1 MTSETPTAGNPI
13 DGGPLTGA
21 LAVRRPPS
29 APRSARRAIA
39 FAAWLFLVLLG
50 LPFGVAQGGIFDPE
64 TFTLDNGMQVVVIT
78 NRRAPIVTH
87 MVWYRVGAA
96 DELPGE
102 SGNAH
107 FLEHLMFK
115 GTETLGPGEFSEI
128 IARNGGRE
136 NAFTSLDYTAYY
148 QTVASDRLEIVMRH
162 EADRMTNLVLT
173 DDIVLPERD
182 VVLEERRS
190 RVDNSPA
197 GKLSEMAQAALFVN
211 HPYRIPVIGWEH
223 EIEQLNTET
232 ALAFY
237 RRWYA
242 PNNAVLVIGGDVT
255 AEEVRPLAEKYYGA
269 IPARDVPPRARVAEP
284 PHRAARRVVM
294 ESPQVRE
301 PSLSLAYLAPSYEK
315 AGKDARADDPS
326 GDNEMAYALQLLD
339 EIMGGGPS
347 SRLYR
352 ALVVEQGLAA
362 SAGSGYS
369 ALSFDWS
376 QFRFYASPRPGKEL
390 AVLEEALR
398 LQIAKLLAQGI
409 TEEELAAAK
418 KRLVAGAVYA
428 RDSIDTAPRI
438 FGSALT
444 SGITVAQVE
453 AWPERIS
460 AVTKEQVEAAARA
473 VLRPERSVTTL
484 LKPEPAG

>member
-1 MTSETPTAGNPI
+1 MMISTLQA
-13 DGGPLTGA
+13 TGA
-21 LAVRRPPS
+21 
-29 APRSARRAIA
+29 PRHKKPLRRAVA
-39 FAAWLFLVLLG
+39 LAAALLLLLLLV
-50 LPFGVAQGGIFDPE
+50 PSPAPQAAVFNPE
-64 TFTLDNGMQVVVIT
+64 SFTLDNGMQVVVIT

-87 MVWYRVGAA
+87 MVWYKVGAA

-136 NAFTSLDYTAYY
+136 NAFTSLDYTGYY

-173 DDIVLPERD
+173 DEVVLPERD

-223 EIEQLNTET
+223 EIEALNTET
-232 ALAFY
+232 ALSFY

-242 PNNAVLVIGGDVT
+242 PNNAVLIVAGDVT
-255 AEEVRPLAEKYYGA
+255 AEDVRPLAEKYYGV
-269 IPARDVPPRARVAEP
+269 IPAREIPKRLRVEEP

-301 PSLSLAYLAPSYEK
+301 PSISLAYLAPSYEK
-315 AGKDARADDPS
+315 AGPDARENDPS
-326 GDNEMAYALQLLD
+326 GDNETAYALQLLD
-339 EIMGGGPS
+339 EIMGGGS
-347 SRLYR
+347 TSRLYR
-352 ALVVEQGLAA
+352 SLVVEQGLAA

-369 ALSFDWS
+369 AMNFDWS
-376 QFRFYASPRPGKEL
+376 QFRFYAAPRPGQDL
-390 AVLEEALR
+390 AALEEGLR
-398 LQIAKLLAQGI
+398 QQIAELLEKGI

-418 KRLVAGAVYA
+418 KRLISGAVYA
-428 RDSIDTAPRI
+428 RDSLDTAPRI
-438 FGSALT
+438 FGNALT
-444 SGITVAQVE
+444 SGITVEQVE
-453 AWPERIS
+453 AWPDRIS
-460 AVTKEQVEAAARA
+460 EVTKEQVEAAAKA
-473 VLRPERSVTTL
+473 VLKPERSVTTL
-484 LKPEPAG
+484 LKPQPAS